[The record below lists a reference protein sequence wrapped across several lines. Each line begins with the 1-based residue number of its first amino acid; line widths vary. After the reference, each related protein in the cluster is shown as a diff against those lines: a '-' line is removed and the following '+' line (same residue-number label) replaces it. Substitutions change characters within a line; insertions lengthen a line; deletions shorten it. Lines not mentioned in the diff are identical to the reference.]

1 MKEYVKFMDG
11 LPFIAKVIL
20 ALPGLDG
27 IFWGIYRIAKGKL
40 ILGLI
45 WIFLGFAILWIIDLY
60 SLFTTKKVKYFV

>member
-1 MKEYVKFMDG
+1 MKAYVKFMDS

-27 IFWGIYRIAKGKL
+27 LFWGIYRIAKGKV

-45 WIFLGFAILWIIDLY
+45 WIFVGTVITWVIDLY